1 MKILKKS
8 KKIYSE
14 FFFNDNS
21 NIKYFIKFENKV
33 NIKITYKENQ
43 FPNIK
48 RIYYNKI
55 NSK

>member
-14 FFFNDNS
+14 FLIMIILIL
-21 NIKYFIKFENKV
+21 NILYKV